1 MIDLCVGIDYSGA
14 EAPTS
19 RLKGLQVFSARPKE
33 MCEKWLGPAVSNN
46 GKPLNWTRAEIAQML
61 LEQARQGVRF
71 LAGIDHGFSFP
82 SSDFKR
88 YCLKSWPEFMAD
100 FVHHWP
106 TDGDHVPSI
115 SSAMA
120 CFMGTRT
127 RRRPASASARQANSD
142 CVSAGW
148 RKWTLAAFCRVTLSR
163 HSPTSNWRKAGAKAG
178 FLE

>member
-1 MIDLCVGIDYSGA
+1 MNMIDLCVGIDYSGA

-61 LEQARQGVRF
+61 LEQARQGVGF
-71 LAGIDHGFSFP
+71 LAGIHHGFSFP

-106 TDGDHVPSI
+106 TDGDHVYVDFVRDGVLHGHADAPPP
-115 SSAMA
+115 
-120 CFMGTRT
+120 G
-127 RRRPASASARQANSD
+127 Q
-142 CVSAGW
+142 
-148 RKWTLAAFCRVTLSR
+148 RVGETGELR
-163 HSPTSNWRKAGAKAG
+163 
-178 FLE
+178 LC